1 MGVHM
6 EQEDT
11 RPDDFKCLRNKL
23 SQLKILAQELEI
35 VRIELRLTIG
45 ALKEMIRT
53 GSQESSLS

>member
-1 MGVHM
+1 M

-45 ALKEMIRT
+45 TLKEMIRT
-53 GSQESSLS
+53 ESQESSLS

>member
-1 MGVHM
+1 M

-11 RPDDFKCLRNKL
+11 RPDALKCLKNKL
-23 SQLKILAQELEI
+23 SQLKILTQELEI

-53 GSQESSLS
+53 GSL